1 MGYFIKQRTKQNKK
15 GRLLQSLPISC
26 CVPLALRTSKDWLP
40 GKIILTC
47 RYNIKYG
54 KMDATDEEV
63 EEAAVL
69 ADIHTTILSFPD
81 KVLPMLPLLLPSLST
96 TPVSLVAPPHLP
108 LPQYDTMVGE
118 RGVKLSGGERQRVAI
133 ARTLLR
139 KPSVMI
145 FDEATS
151 SLDSSTER
159 SDCSHCLMA
168 QNDLTLFRTLFS

>member
-40 GKIILTC
+40 GKTILTC

-96 TPVSLVAPPHLP
+96 TPVFLPCTSPSSPPPPVRHNGGGAGSEAIGRGAAARGHCQNS
-108 LPQYDTMVGE
+108 PQE
-118 RGVKLSGGERQRVAI
+118 AQR
-133 ARTLLR
+133 
-139 KPSVMI
+139 
-145 FDEATS
+145 
-151 SLDSSTER
+151 
-159 SDCSHCLMA
+159 H
-168 QNDLTLFRTLFS
+168 DL